1 MQIAENESA
10 QQQSNLIQGSVYQTV
25 TSQPYN
31 RNFLPVNLLEPSN
44 DYSNQDQIALQ
55 LV

>member
-1 MQIAENESA
+1 MQIDENERE
-10 QQQSNLIQGSVYQTV
+10 QQESNLIQGSVYQTA

-31 RNFLPVNLLEPSN
+31 RNFLPVNLLEPNN

>member
-10 QQQSNLIQGSVYQTV
+10 QQQSNLIQGSVYQTA

-31 RNFLPVNLLEPSN
+31 RNFLPVNLLEPNN